1 MILLSLGLIAL
12 TRVTAL
18 LSGIFSGID
27 DSYSTCVKLGVEAV
41 NTLMTTV
48 ACEDREGSPVENKDI
63 SSLNLKTFRGQQ

>member
-1 MILLSLGLIAL
+1 M
-12 TRVTAL
+12 TAL

-48 ACEDREGSPVENKDI
+48 ACEDREGSPVDNKDI
-63 SSLNLKTFRGQQ
+63 RGQQ